1 MALAFQTLATQ
12 GLRSVKLFNLDLQP
26 RTLLWTIPM
35 LHALCLSSLYTCVT
49 SSTDEIQKYIT
60 DK

>member
-26 RTLLWTIPM
+26 KALLGTIPV
-35 LHALCLSSLYTCVT
+35 LHALCLSSWIPV
-49 SSTDEIQKYIT
+49 
-60 DK
+60 